1 MSRRGPRRV
10 GPDGYAGAVTMPRA
24 LTPAAILAREV
35 ARAKRERWEET
46 FALQVRGSR
55 VLPQPER
62 QVRFH
67 PTRGWR
73 LDFGWPELRLAVE
86 IEGLVPGGKGR
97 HQTIG
102 GMTEDLVK
110 YAEALCLG
118 WRVLRVSQAQVRSG
132 QALEWAERAAKIP
145 LDFRVY
151 RS

>member
-1 MSRRGPRRV
+1 MVR
-10 GPDGYAGAVTMPRA
+10 T

-35 ARAKRERWEET
+35 ARAKRERWEEE

-55 VLPQPER
+55 VLPPPRR

-67 PTRGWR
+67 PTRDWR

-86 IEGLVPGGKGR
+86 IEGLVPSGKGR

-110 YAEALCLG
+110 YAEALILG

-151 RS
+151 RP

>member
-1 MSRRGPRRV
+1 M
-10 GPDGYAGAVTMPRA
+10 GPDGCAGAVTMPRA
-24 LTPAAILAREV
+24 LSPAAILAREV
-35 ARAKRERWEET
+35 ARAKRERWEEE
-46 FALQVRGSR
+46 FAMQVRGSR

-62 QVRFH
+62 QVRFY

-86 IEGLVPGGKGR
+86 IEGLVPSVGRDGQIRRGR

-118 WRVLRVSQAQVRSG
+118 WRVLRVSQAQVKSG
-132 QALEWAERAAKIP
+132 RALEWAERAAKIP

-151 RS
+151 RP

>member
-1 MSRRGPRRV
+1 M
-10 GPDGYAGAVTMPRA
+10 ARA
-24 LTPAAILAREV
+24 LTPAETFKREA
-35 ARAKRERWEET
+35 ARAKRERWEEL
-46 FALQVRGSR
+46 FALQVRSSR
-55 VLPQPER
+55 LLPPPEK

-67 PTRGWR
+67 PERGWR
-73 LDFGWPELRLAVE
+73 LDFAWPTLRLAVE

-97 HQTIG
+97 HQTID

-110 YAEALCLG
+110 YNEALCLG

-151 RS
+151 RP

>member
-1 MSRRGPRRV
+1 M
-10 GPDGYAGAVTMPRA
+10 ARA
-24 LTPAAILAREV
+24 LTPAETFKREA
-35 ARAKRERWEET
+35 ARAKRERWEEL

-55 VLPQPER
+55 VLPPPEK

-67 PTRGWR
+67 PERGWR
-73 LDFGWPELRLAVE
+73 LDFAWPTLRLAVE
-86 IEGLVPGGKGR
+86 IEGLVPSVGRDGKVRRGR
-97 HQTIG
+97 HQTID

-110 YAEALCLG
+110 YAEAMCLG

-151 RS
+151 RP

>member
-1 MSRRGPRRV
+1 
-10 GPDGYAGAVTMPRA
+10 MPRA

-35 ARAKRERWEET
+35 ARAKRERWEEE

-118 WRVLRVSQAQVRSG
+118 WRVLRVSQAQVKSG

-145 LDFRVY
+145 LDIRVC
-151 RS
+151 RP

>member
-1 MSRRGPRRV
+1 
-10 GPDGYAGAVTMPRA
+10 MPRA

-35 ARAKRERWEET
+35 VRAKRERWEEE

-86 IEGLVPGGKGR
+86 VEGLVPGGKGR

-102 GMTEDLVK
+102 GMTADLVK
-110 YAEALCLG
+110 YNEALCLG

-151 RS
+151 RP

>member
-1 MSRRGPRRV
+1 M
-10 GPDGYAGAVTMPRA
+10 
-24 LTPAAILAREV
+24 LAREV
-35 ARAKRERWEET
+35 ARAKRERWEEE

-118 WRVLRVSQAQVRSG
+118 WRVLRVSQAQVKSG

-145 LDFRVY
+145 LDIRVC
-151 RS
+151 RP

>member
-1 MSRRGPRRV
+1 
-10 GPDGYAGAVTMPRA
+10 MPRA
-24 LTPAAILAREV
+24 LSPAAILAREV

-46 FALQVRGSR
+46 FAQHVAGSR
-55 VLPQPER
+55 LLPKPER

-67 PTRGWR
+67 PTREWR
-73 LDFGWPELRLAVE
+73 LDFGWLELKLAVE

-118 WRVLRVSQAQVRSG
+118 WRVLRVSQAQVKSG

-145 LDFRVY
+145 LDIRVC
-151 RS
+151 RP

>member
-1 MSRRGPRRV
+1 
-10 GPDGYAGAVTMPRA
+10 MPRA

-35 ARAKRERWEET
+35 ARAKRERWEEE

-67 PTRGWR
+67 PARDWR

-86 IEGLVPGGKGR
+86 IEGLVPSVGRDGQIRRGR

-132 QALEWAERAAKIP
+132 PRMGGARREDSP
-145 LDFRVY
+145 
-151 RS
+151 

>member
-1 MSRRGPRRV
+1 M
-10 GPDGYAGAVTMPRA
+10 ARA
-24 LTPAAILAREV
+24 LTPAETFKREA
-35 ARAKRERWEET
+35 ARAKRERWEEE
-46 FALQVRGSR
+46 FALQVRCSR

-67 PTRGWR
+67 PTREWR

-102 GMTEDLVK
+102 GMTGDLVK
-110 YAEALCLG
+110 YNEALCLG

-132 QALEWAERAAKIP
+132 QALEWAERAVKIP
-145 LDFRVY
+145 LDFRVC
-151 RS
+151 RP